1 MFRCLWFMTLAGML
15 LFTCISLLPAQPQP
29 KTYSSERA
37 VLKDVLIQGRDAV
50 IQVAAEDTSSF
61 NSMISEKVQKLVDGF
76 LYLGDLEDVR
86 YLQRHLKKVYGDNIA
101 HLLEPQP
108 TPGEALAAASH
119 SSSSTTRSEA
129 LATIAIRQYKDG
141 QKSEGD
147 RTLELAVQVCLQ
159 PQDDTPF
166 VDSSPQTRL
175 MGVAG
180 TLHENGYGEAANTV
194 LLRVR
199 ELLSSSKNET
209 GWDWRS
215 LAERAIGTGNLSLA
229 RQAIDHVTEEEGRSD
244 LEDELQAARSESLPP
259 DAATRSARML
269 NNAEIRI
276 RTLCS
281 IARRQ
286 MSSGNRR
293 DASLTLQIATD
304 AALTEQDDTFQVFQL
319 NDIVGVYL
327 DGGDKDAAERI
338 VELGLHANEKHRWG
352 TDQVY
357 GWVDLADRL
366 AYLGHFERALAVA
379 AKSDGSFFRGEGFY
393 AVAYRQTL
401 AGQRVDA
408 VRWIASLKDPDER
421 SGALLGVAK
430 ATVEQ
435 HKGGPAK

>member
-1 MFRCLWFMTLAGML
+1 LRRF
-15 LFTCISLLPAQPQP
+15 S
-29 KTYSSERA
+29 
-37 VLKDVLIQGRDAV
+37 
-50 IQVAAEDTSSF
+50 
-61 NSMISEKVQKLVDGF
+61 
-76 LYLGDLEDVR
+76 
-86 YLQRHLKKVYGDNIA
+86 
-101 HLLEPQP
+101 
-108 TPGEALAAASH
+108 
-119 SSSSTTRSEA
+119 
-129 LATIAIRQYKDG
+129 IRQYKDG

-147 RTLELAVQVCLQ
+147 RTLELAVQACLQ
-159 PQDDTPF
+159 SQDDTLV

-175 MGVAG
+175 LGVAG
-180 TLHENGYGEAANTV
+180 ALYENGYGEASNTV

-199 ELLSSSKNET
+199 GLLSSSKDQS

-215 LAERAIGTGNLSLA
+215 LAESAITIGNLSLA
-229 RQAIDHVTEEEGRSD
+229 RQAIDHVTDEEGRSD
-244 LEDELQAARSESLPP
+244 LEDGLQAARSESLPP
-259 DAATRSARML
+259 EEATRSARML
-269 NNAEIRI
+269 NNVESRS

-293 DASLTLQIATD
+293 GASLTLQLATD

-319 NDIVGVYL
+319 NDVIGVYL
-327 DGGDKDAAERI
+327 DGDDKDAAERI
-338 VELGLHANEKHRWG
+338 VELALHANEKHRWG

-379 AKSDGSFFRGEGFY
+379 AKSDDSFFRGEGFN

-401 AGQRVDA
+401 AGERADA
-408 VRWIASLKDPDER
+408 LRWIAGLKDPDER

-435 HKGGPAK
+435 LKGDPAK